1 MPDEKEHRKL
11 SWFQWDIDDANLLRE
26 TLTETQVGIIFL
38 AVMKVAETGELDL
51 DSIPPE
57 LQITYRL
64 FSQKAFAARAKYD
77 HKCEVNAR
85 NGAKGGRAKADNAR
99 KKNADDPPAPAFK
112 PPTKT
117 EFKNMAK
124 HIRSE
129 YGLDLDAYE
138 IDRTYDDLAV
148 SGWNYRGAQLTTR
161 KQIEAVIYA
170 VALGDYDYISAVRL
184 FLEKGYTDLE
194 AETID
199 ILMCDYDSDH
209 KAWQLVKPRGPRYS
223 TIEEVVDAYL
233 SDHESDDD

>member
-1 MPDEKEHRKL
+1 MPDEKERGKL
-11 SWFQWDIDDANLLRE
+11 SWFKWTVDDAKMLQE
-26 TLTETQVGIIFL
+26 VFTEQQVGVFFL
-38 AVMKVAETGELDL
+38 AVMKAVETGELDP
-51 DSIPPE
+51 DSVPPE
-57 LQITYRL
+57 MQLSYRM
-64 FSQKAFAARAKYD
+64 FCQKVFAAISAYTN
-77 HKCEVNAR
+77 KCEMNAR
-85 NGAKGGRAKADNAR
+85 NGAKGGRAKAENAR
-99 KKNADDPPAPAFK
+99 KNSDISESVSPFK
-112 PPTKT
+112 PPTKS

-124 HIRSE
+124 LIRSK

-148 SGWNYRGAQLTTR
+148 SGWNYRGAPLTTR

-170 VALGDYDYISAVRL
+170 VALGEYDYISAVRL

-199 ILMCDYDSDH
+199 ILACDYDSDR

-233 SDHESDDD
+233 SDRESDDD